1 MDPGDYEQ
9 MLVDTLRKSAAA
21 KDGSGITLAP
31 NAPTGVQ
38 VGQPDDYEA
47 GLVAKLRSEA
57 LTDGLTKR
65 SGSKDLRDKRFTP
78 DLQNAPFG
86 AGSSAEQVPEDEG
99 VPGYSRGEA
108 LLNGVTLGAYPQLY
122 AAGSKLFGQDYSK
135 SLAYKNAAR
144 DAFIKEAP
152 LANASGE
159 ILGSTASTLP
169 LLAAGQEYALAPLA
183 SRLAGAFPKMAGTIA
198 DLLASAGKVGTGV
211 SNTASGAV
219 QGGAGSL
226 LTSGLSDKPTLDQV
240 KTGALIG
247 APFNV
252 ATAPALKYLFGQN
265 VGKATAENA
274 QALINQVGPDAL
286 PAGKIP
292 GAPRVTSWLDKT
304 FGGHN
309 QDQQGAF
316 WNRATDYAPNPT
328 HELTSSWVADDR
340 ERIGKE
346 MNDIQ
351 SAYSIPAGAPDAKL
365 DAIATAAQSKMSV
378 QNASKVQELVDKV
391 KKNTN
396 TSMTGEAYKDITGT
410 NGLLDNYT
418 TETPAI
424 IGAARNIRGALNDA
438 WRQSLPEDK
447 QQAWDWAQE
456 QYKRNRTLADVITAK
471 GDATGA
477 ADPRRLYRAVTNHYG
492 SVDNA
497 MDYGELAK
505 GGQLLGPPEGGT
517 NAAHGG
523 PFSRFARPFA
533 TTAAAVTA
541 GNAASTMGIE
551 HASQRLPELMMQALS
566 SPEHYAIP
574 AMTVGTGLAA
584 GGFSHWLLNRPEATQ
599 NLLNV
604 AMGLKQ
610 PALRG
615 MNPLLP
621 AATALYN
628 RE

>member
-1 MDPGDYEQ
+1 MDPNDYEQ
-9 MLVDTLRKSAAA
+9 MLIDTLSKSAKS
-21 KDGSGITLAP
+21 KDSSGITLAP
-31 NAPTGVQ
+31 NGPTGVQ
-38 VGQPDDYEA
+38 AGPPDDYEA
-47 GLVAKLRSEA
+47 ALVAKLRSEA
-57 LTDGLTKR
+57 QTDSLTKR
-65 SGSKDLRDKRFTP
+65 SSSKDLRDKKYISDP
-78 DLQNAPFG
+78 DIARAPFG
-86 AGSSAEQVPEDEG
+86 AGSAAEQVPDDS
-99 VPGYSRGEA
+99 VPGYNRGEA
-108 LLNGVTLGAYPQLY
+108 LLNGVTLGAYPRLF
-122 AAGSKLFGQDYSK
+122 AAGSKLFGQDFSEALK
-135 SLAYKNAAR
+135 AKNAAR
-144 DAFIKEAP
+144 DDFIKEAP
-152 LANASGE
+152 LANAGAE
-159 ILGSTASTLP
+159 MLGSTASTLP
-169 LLAAGQEYALAPLA
+169 LLAAGQGYVAAPLA
-183 SRLAGAFPKMAGTIA
+183 ARLAGAFPRVAGTIA
-198 DLLASAGKVGTGV
+198 DLLTSAGKAGTALTNAG
-211 SNTASGAV
+211 SGAA

-226 LTSGLSDKPTLDQV
+226 LTSGLSDKPVGEQV
-240 KTGALIG
+240 KTGMMVG

-252 ATAPALKYLFGQN
+252 AAAPVLKYLFGQN
-265 VGKATAENA
+265 INRATAENA
-274 QALINQVGPDAL
+274 QALLNQVGPEAL
-286 PAGKIP
+286 AAGRIP

-304 FGGHN
+304 FGHNN
-309 QDQQGAF
+309 QDPHGAF
-316 WNRATDYAPNPT
+316 WDRATDYAPNPT
-328 HELTSSWVADDR
+328 RELTSDWIAGDR

-365 DAIATAAQSKMSV
+365 DAIATAAKSRMSE
-378 QNASKVQELVDKV
+378 QNANKVQELVDKV
-391 KKNTN
+391 KKNTS
-396 TSMTGEAYKDITGT
+396 TPMTGAAYKDITGT

-418 TETPAI
+418 TDAPAI
-424 IGAARNIRGALNDA
+424 IGAAREVRGALNDA
-438 WRQSLPEDK
+438 WRQSLPDDK

-477 ADPRRLYRAVTNHYG
+477 ADPRRLYRAVKSHYG
-492 SVDNA
+492 DVENA

-505 GGQLLGPPEGGT
+505 GGQLLGPPEGTT
-517 NAAHGG
+517 NAHGG
-523 PFSRFARPFA
+523 PLSRFAKPFA

-551 HASQRLPELMMQALS
+551 HASHRLPELMMQAIS

-574 AMTVGTGLAA
+574 AITVGTGLAA

-610 PALRG
+610 PTLRG